1 VAAAVEQFEAS
12 LRLDPR
18 QPSALVNLAQIHF
31 SRGGAVEWQKARE
44 LFERAYALAPDAAVA
59 RALIIVALRLKD
71 QAAAARHY
79 KTYATGRPA
88 AAGPDEAPARTEL
101 GGALLEAGLVDEAL
115 AELGPAA
122 AAAPDH
128 VPALVLL
135 ARAHLARREVPA
147 AGRVLESAVA
157 RGVDAAPVYAALA
170 EVYEAAGHVENAIPA
185 MRLAIERDPGSE
197 AYRFR
202 YGMLLTDTKAPAA
215 AVIRLQEALR
225 EFPRSAKLWFALGVA
240 HFADHKNADAAQAFE
255 QALAWD
261 GKLAPALAYLG
272 MTYAELGQYDRA
284 VTYYERALAAD
295 DRLVAAHVLA
305 ADALLKQTA
314 ADLARAE
321 THLRR
326 AVALEP
332 ALAPGRLALGKLYV
346 RLNKWTEAATEFE
359 RALAAQPNLAEAHYQ
374 LGRVYTRLRRPAEA
388 QVAFDT
394 FKRLGDTQ
402 KEQAQDER
410 RELVRR
416 LANVR
421 F

>member
-1 VAAAVEQFEAS
+1 V
-12 LRLDPR
+12 
-18 QPSALVNLAQIHF
+18 
-31 SRGGAVEWQKARE
+31 
-44 LFERAYALAPDAAVA
+44 
-59 RALIIVALRLKD
+59 
-71 QAAAARHY
+71 
-79 KTYATGRPA
+79 
-88 AAGPDEAPARTEL
+88 
-101 GGALLEAGLVDEAL
+101 
-115 AELGPAA
+115 
-122 AAAPDH
+122 
-128 VPALVLL
+128 VLL
-135 ARAHLARREVPA
+135 ARAHLARKEVPA

-157 RGVDAAPVYAALA
+157 RGVDTAP
-170 EVYEAAGHVENAIPA
+170 
-185 MRLAIERDPGSE
+185 
-197 AYRFR
+197 
-202 YGMLLTDTKAPAA
+202 
-215 AVIRLQEALR
+215 RLQEALQ

-240 HFADHKNADAAQAFE
+240 HFADHKNADAARAFE
-255 QALAWD
+255 HALKLD
-261 GKLAPALAYLG
+261 EKLAPALAYLG

-284 VTYYERALAAD
+284 VMFYERALAAD
-295 DRLVAAHVLA
+295 DQLAAAHVLA
-305 ADALLKQTA
+305 ADALLKQTT

-321 THLRR
+321 AHLRR

-402 KEQAQDER
+402 KEQAQGER